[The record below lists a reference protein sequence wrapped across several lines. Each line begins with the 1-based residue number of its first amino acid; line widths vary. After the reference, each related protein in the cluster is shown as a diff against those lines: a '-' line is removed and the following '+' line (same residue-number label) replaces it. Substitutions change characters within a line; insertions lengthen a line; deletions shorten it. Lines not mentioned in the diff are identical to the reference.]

1 MARKPAEPAE
11 SGVGPPPRVDAVK
24 RLRALLGPATRKH
37 VEFKERLRAH
47 YVTTERDER
56 LKAEMEMMIENAV
69 QRQDLSREVGD
80 DNRGEGTAIAVI
92 AESGAGKTRAMR
104 HYLANS
110 RFFAG
115 YGDSEGGCPLITVG
129 VKAPCN
135 LRNLG
140 MATMRAAGYLSRTEK
155 RQNEAWPMAQFQ
167 IQDQQILFVNYE
179 EAQRIIQ
186 QANAR
191 ERKQVV
197 ETLAGLMTDP
207 VWALFLI
214 LSGLPELKYL
224 FDQHFLENPDAA
236 QRKAH
241 MTLRRR
247 TRFVLFPALDLKA
260 DRRDIDRGIKE
271 YEKLGGVS
279 LALLKEPEMRA
290 RLHHAGAQQ
299 HGLFWELTVAAIDG
313 CVRSGRKV
321 VTKDDYSDSYAAKT
335 LEPIELNPFEVDHWE
350 TIDTSVIQRR
360 LDDGDD
366 QAETPAKPKKNKP
379 RVKLERHLDDT

>member
-1 MARKPAEPAE
+1 MARKFIASADR
-11 SGVGPPPRVDAVK
+11 SPRQDAVK
-24 RLRALLGPATRKH
+24 RLRDLLGPATQKH
-37 VEFKERLRAH
+37 VSFKEKLKAH
-47 YVTTERDER
+47 YVTTERDQR
-56 LKAEMEMMIENAV
+56 LKNEMDMMIETAAEK
-69 QRQDLSREVGD
+69 QDLERDVGE

-104 HYLANS
+104 HYLKNN
-110 RFFAG
+110 RFFPN
-115 YGDSEGGCPLITVG
+115 YGVAFGGCPLITVG

-140 MATMRAAGYLSRTEK
+140 MATLRAAGYLSRTEK

-186 QANAR
+186 QANSR
-191 ERKQVV
+191 ERREVV

-207 VWALFLI
+207 VWSLHLI
-214 LSGLPELKYL
+214 LSGLPELEDL
-224 FDQHFLENPDAA
+224 FDQDFLENPTPA

-247 TRFVLFPALDLKA
+247 TRFVPFPPLDLKA

-279 LALLKEPEMRA
+279 LVLLKEPEMRG
-290 RLHHAGAQQ
+290 RLHHAAAQQ
-299 HGLFWELTVAAIDG
+299 HGLFWELIVSAIDN
-313 CVRSGRKV
+313 CVRSDGKAV
-321 VTKDDYSDSYAAKT
+321 SKDDFADGYAAKT
-335 LEPIELNPFEVDHWE
+335 LEPIELNPFAVDHWE
-350 TIDTSVIQRR
+350 TIDTSVIQHRIE
-360 LDDGDD
+360 DEDD
-366 QAETPAKPKKNKP
+366 QHQTPAKGKKRKP

>member
-1 MARKPAEPAE
+1 MVRKVAGA
-11 SGVGPPPRVDAVK
+11 SDNPPRLDAVK
-24 RLRALLGPATRKH
+24 RLRGLLGPATQKH
-37 VEFKERLRAH
+37 VDFKEKLKAH
-47 YVTTERDER
+47 YVTTERDQR
-56 LKAEMEMMIENAV
+56 LKAEMDMLVENV
-69 QRQDLSREVGD
+69 VERQDLSREIGS
-80 DNRGEGTAIAVI
+80 DNRGEGTAVAVI

-104 HYLANS
+104 HYLKSS

-115 YGDSEGGCPLITVG
+115 YGDPDAGCPLITVG
-129 VKAPCN
+129 VKAPCT

-140 MATMRAAGYLSRTEK
+140 MATLRAAGYLSRTEK
-155 RQNEAWPMAQFQ
+155 RQNEAWPQAQFQ

-186 QANAR
+186 QANSK

-207 VWALFLI
+207 VWSLYLV
-214 LSGLPELKYL
+214 LSGLPELEDL
-224 FDQHFLENPDAA
+224 FDQQFLENPTPA

-247 TRFVLFPALDLKA
+247 TRFVPFSALDLKA
-260 DRRDIDRGIKE
+260 DRKDIDRGIKE

-299 HGLFWELTVAAIDG
+299 LGLFWELTVAAIDG
-313 CVRSGRKV
+313 CVRAGRKV

-360 LDDGDD
+360 LDDEDD
-366 QAETPAKPKKNKP
+366 QVETPARGKKGKP
-379 RVKLERHLDDT
+379 RTKLERHLDDT

>member
-1 MARKPAEPAE
+1 MVRKVAA
-11 SGVGPPPRVDAVK
+11 STDNPPRLDAVK
-24 RLRALLGPATRKH
+24 RLRGLLGPATQKH
-37 VEFKERLRAH
+37 IEFKERLKAH

-69 QRQDLSREVGD
+69 QRQDLSRDVGD

-104 HYLANS
+104 HYLAGS

-115 YGDSEGGCPLITVG
+115 YGDREGGCPLITVG

-140 MATMRAAGYLSRTEK
+140 MATLRAAGYLSRSEK

-186 QANAR
+186 QANSS
-191 ERKQVV
+191 ERRQVV

-207 VWALFLI
+207 VWSLHLI
-214 LSGLPELKYL
+214 LSGLPEFADL
-224 FDQHFLENPDAA
+224 FDREFLGENPTEA

-241 MTLRRR
+241 MTLQRR
-247 TRFVLFPALDLKA
+247 TRFVRFAALDLKA
-260 DRRDIDRGIKE
+260 DRKDIDRGIKE
-271 YEKLGGVS
+271 YEKLGRVS

-299 HGLFWELTVAAIDG
+299 HGLFWELTVSAIDS
-313 CVRSGRKV
+313 CVRSGRDAV
-321 VTKDDYSDSYAAKT
+321 SKDDYSDSYAART

-350 TIDTSVIQRR
+350 TIDTNVIQRR
-360 LDDGDD
+360 LKGEDED
-366 QAETPAKPKKNKP
+366 AEAKGKGGRKGKP